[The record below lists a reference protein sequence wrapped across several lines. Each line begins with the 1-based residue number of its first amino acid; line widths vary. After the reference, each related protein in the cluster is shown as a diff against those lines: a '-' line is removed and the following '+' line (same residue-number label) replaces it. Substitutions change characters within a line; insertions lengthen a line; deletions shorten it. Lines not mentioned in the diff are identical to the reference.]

1 MNFVFESDVVDHSNE
16 STPIQREFYYHFTKP
31 IFSEFSDYSFFL
43 KSLTYITDK
52 GFIFENKAFEKGM
65 VQKDPTDLGYYLANY
80 EIKIAPQEGEEYIR
94 NYQKLQSVIAN
105 IGGMLSFISTI
116 GYVIVLLAT
125 GNVMFVELAYML
137 IQDKSMYR
145 HKSKKKIRIYSNDT
159 NTICSPKVIKK
170 RQ

>member
-65 VQKDPTDLGYYLANY
+65 VFDPYIVTSKFSKKDPTDLGYYLANC
-80 EIKIAPQEGEEYIR
+80 EIKIAPPEDVP
-94 NYQKLQSVIAN
+94 K
-105 IGGMLSFISTI
+105 
-116 GYVIVLLAT
+116 
-125 GNVMFVELAYML
+125 
-137 IQDKSMYR
+137 
-145 HKSKKKIRIYSNDT
+145 RIIFS
-159 NTICSPKVIKK
+159 IK
-170 RQ
+170 